1 MITKS
6 QITINFVIEINES
19 EARALYALV
28 GYGTDSFLEVF
39 YRQLGKHYM
48 APHEHGLRTLFD
60 KVKNGV
66 PGQLAKIDKAR
77 EAVK

>member
-19 EARALYALV
+19 EARALDALV
-28 GYGTDSFLEVF
+28 GYGTDPFLEAF
-39 YRQLGKHYM
+39 YKQLGKHYM
-48 APHEHGLRTLFD
+48 SPHEHGLRTLFD
-60 KVKNGV
+60 KIRSGV